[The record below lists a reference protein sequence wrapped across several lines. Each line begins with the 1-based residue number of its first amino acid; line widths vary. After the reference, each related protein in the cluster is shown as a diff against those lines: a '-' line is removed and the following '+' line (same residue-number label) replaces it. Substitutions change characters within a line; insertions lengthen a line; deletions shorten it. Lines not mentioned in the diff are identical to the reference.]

1 VHAILPI
8 ADIRYGAFAT
18 AYVREFDEKWFRGTA
33 SGDLLGTA
41 DIQSLADL
49 GNSYSVVQE
58 IKAVVFGRQDLVR
71 LLLAGAIPCLPLL
84 LTIMPFDA
92 LLRQILKIVF

>member
-33 SGDLLGTA
+33 SGDRLGTA

-58 IKAVVFGRQDLVR
+58 
-71 LLLAGAIPCLPLL
+71 
-84 LTIMPFDA
+84 
-92 LLRQILKIVF
+92 